1 MYNDDFDDD
10 NDDNDYDD
18 DDDDDDDDG
27 DDDGLAD
34 VDGGSLRHP
43 APFPRVPT
51 SATHRPDYDA
61 DHPLAD
67 ADHSFADHPPH
78 IDLYADHPFA

>member
-1 MYNDDFDDD
+1 MHDKHDDD
-10 NDDNDYDD
+10 DDYYYSNSNNSVDD
-18 DDDDDDDDG
+18 DDDDDDN

-51 SATHRPDYDA
+51 SATSRPSI
-61 DHPLAD
+61 
-67 ADHSFADHPPH
+67 HSCKNTNGTLFDPRKT
-78 IDLYADHPFA
+78 